1 MRELSNDELSKLT
14 NDELKSLF
22 LEVRSIINKSK
33 KHKKECVREE
43 IYFCYISREI
53 SNRHNSK

>member
-33 KHKKECVREE
+33 KHKKNVWEKK
-43 IYFCYISREI
+43 YISAT
-53 SNRHNSK
+53 